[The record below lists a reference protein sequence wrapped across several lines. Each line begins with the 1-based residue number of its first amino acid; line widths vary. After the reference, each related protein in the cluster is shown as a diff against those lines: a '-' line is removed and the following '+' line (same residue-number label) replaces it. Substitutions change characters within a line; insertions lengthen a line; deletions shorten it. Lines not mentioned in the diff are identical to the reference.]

1 VAYGGPVPPGDAAA
15 KLEVQPAT
23 MRPVRRRSLTTT
35 LTTSLVLASLLSALV
50 PAIGT
55 LAAPKPVKVVSHE
68 VTTSIT
74 HRRIVPLPFSASHV
88 SVRWSRAHDAE
99 ITVAFAERPNEFG
112 EDVPVG
118 HSEASDDDGDETW
131 GAVLWTGGARF
142 VRITTDRPIGR
153 LTVIGIDAQA
163 DRGLAVGPAG
173 VASAAT
179 SQPNIVSRAE
189 WGADESKRFDSGGN
203 ETWPPSFS
211 PMQKA
216 IVHHTA
222 GRNNDPNP
230 AATVRAIYHLYAV
243 SRDFGDMGYNFL
255 IDESGRIYEGRYS
268 RPYAS
273 GEEPTGEDLAGN
285 VVRGAHATNFND
297 GTVGIVLLGTFTNRQ
312 PTAAARSSLESLL
325 AWKLERH
332 GLDPQG
338 SSTYVNPV
346 LGTTKTIPNI
356 SGHRQVSATA
366 CPGNTFYPTFPT
378 LRQNVANRIAATTG
392 PDNDA
397 APPAVLSLAPLVPDP
412 TGSHTIP
419 FGLIFSEPVEGLAPA
434 DFDVGG
440 ASNGWSVDAVS
451 GGASSYTVTLSAAHP
466 TNGTVALTLDV
477 DAVTDLAGLDGPVDP
492 ESASTTYA
500 FDDDEPTVSLWQTP
514 HKTYVKDDGLTYVD
528 VTAVFSEPVL
538 GFEPADVVIGGTSHA
553 ATPWEVPMIFGSGA
567 AYGFSVANDGWADGT
582 LTFRIPA
589 GTVTDLAGNPVAA
602 SNTVSMVLDA
612 SKPTTTAP
620 TAALRSDVAIG
631 AKNAVRLSW
640 TGNDVGPAGIASFE
654 IARSTDG
661 GAFKMFATG
670 LGSPS
675 WNTGL
680 KAGHTYRFEV
690 RARDKAGNVGAWK
703 AGPTL
708 RPKLYQQT
716 KAAIVY
722 RKTWRTGWSSAY
734 SGGSV
739 RYATAAGAKAK
750 LTTKARSIAFVTT
763 RGPKRGAARI
773 YLDGVLAATVDLYA
787 PTTTTRFVAFSK
799 TWSSVGYHTI
809 KIVVVGT
816 AGRPRIDL
824 DAFEV
829 LR

>member
-1 VAYGGPVPPGDAAA
+1 
-15 KLEVQPAT
+15 
-23 MRPVRRRSLTTT
+23 MRPARRRSLTTN
-35 LTTSLVLASLLSALV
+35 LGTSLVLASLLTALV

-55 LAAPKPVKVVSHE
+55 LAAPKPIKVVSHE
-68 VTTSIT
+68 VTTSVT
-74 HRRIVPLPFSASHV
+74 HRRIVPLPFNASHV

-112 EDVPVG
+112 EEVPVG
-118 HSEASDDDGDETW
+118 HAEASDDVGDETW
-131 GAVLWTGGARF
+131 GAVLWTGGAWF

-153 LTVIGIDAQA
+153 LTVIGIDARA
-163 DRGLAVGPAG
+163 DRGLADGQTG

-179 SQPNIVSRAE
+179 SQPDVISRAE

-203 ETWPPSFS
+203 EIWPPSFA

-222 GRNNDPNP
+222 GRNDDPNP

-243 SRDFGDMGYNFL
+243 TRDFGDMGYNFL

-268 RPYAS
+268 RPYAG
-273 GEEPTGEDLAGN
+273 GEEPTGEDLASN

-297 GTVGIVLLGTFTNRQ
+297 GTVGIVLLGTFTNRL
-312 PTAAARSSLESLL
+312 PTAAARSSLEAML

-332 GLDPQG
+332 GLDPLG

-346 LGTTKTIPNI
+346 LGNTKTIPNI

-366 CPGNTFYPTFPT
+366 CPGDTFFPTFPT

-397 APPAVLSLAPLVPDP
+397 TPPAVASLVPLVPDP

-419 FGLIFSEPVEGLAPA
+419 FGLIFSEPVTGLEPS
-434 DFDVGG
+434 DFEVGG
-440 ASNGWSVDAVS
+440 SSGGWSVDAVTGS
-451 GGASSYTVTLSAAHP
+451 AASYTVTLSAADP
-466 TNGTVALTLDV
+466 ADGTVELTLG
-477 DAVTDLAGLDGPVDP
+477 AETTSDLAGLAGPVGP
-492 ESASTTYA
+492 ATATTSYA
-500 FDDDEPTVSLWQTP
+500 FDDDAPTVSLWQTP
-514 HKTYVKDDGLTYVD
+514 HKTYVNDAGLGYID
-528 VTAVFSEPVL
+528 VTAVYSEPVL
-538 GFEPADVVIGGTSHA
+538 GFEPSDVVIGGTSHA
-553 ATPWEVPMIFGSGA
+553 ASPWEVPLIFGSGA
-567 AYGFSVANDGWADGT
+567 AYGFSVTNDSWTDGT

-589 GTVTDLAGNPVAA
+589 GAVTDLAGNPVSA

-620 TAALRSDVAIG
+620 VAALRSNLQIG
-631 AKNAVRLSW
+631 TKVAVRLSW
-640 TGNDVGPAGIASFE
+640 TGSDVGPAGIASFE
-654 IARSTDG
+654 VARSRDG
-661 GAFKMFATG
+661 GAFKIIATG
-670 LGSPS
+670 LSS
-675 WNTGL
+675 AARKASL
-680 KAGHTYRFEV
+680 KPGHTYRFEV
-690 RARDKAGNVGAWK
+690 RARDKAGNVGPWK

-708 RPKLYQQT
+708 RPKLFQQT

-722 RKTWRTGWSSAY
+722 RGTWRTGSSSAY

-739 RYATAAGAKAK
+739 RFAKVAGAKAK
-750 LTTKARSIAFVTT
+750 LTTRARSLAFVTT
-763 RGPKRGAARI
+763 RGPNRGAVKV
-773 YLDGVLAATVDLYA
+773 YVDGSLAATIDLYA
-787 PTTTTRFVAFSK
+787 PTRTTRYVAFSK

-816 AGRPRIDL
+816 AGRPRVDV